1 MTKQIASGDSG
12 EADESDAEAR
22 DSGAS
27 IMSRGG
33 KHGDTA
39 ALGKMMRTVQDW
51 VDKPL
56 TSAQIQTEDEG
67 GDEEDED
74 DEEEGEV
81 RASGAGAAATQ
92 GPLGQQRAGG
102 TAFFQGGS

>member
-39 ALGKMMRTVQDW
+39 ALGKMMAVVQGW
-51 VDKPL
+51 VDQLL
-56 TSAQIQTEDEG
+56 TAAQIQSQDEG
-67 GDEEDED
+67 GEEEDED
-74 DEEEGEV
+74 DEEESQVG
-81 RASGAGAAATQ
+81 ASGAGAAAAQ
-92 GPLGQQRAGG
+92 GPAER
-102 TAFFQGGS
+102 

>member
-1 MTKQIASGDSG
+1 MAESG
-12 EADESDAEAR
+12 EAVESDGEGR

-39 ALGKMMRTVQDW
+39 ALGRMMGTLQGW
-51 VDKPL
+51 VDNPL
-56 TSAQIQTEDEG
+56 THAQIQMEDEG
-67 GDEEDED
+67 GEEDE
-74 DEEEGEV
+74 EEEGEV

-102 TAFFQGGS
+102 AAFFQGGS

>member
-1 MTKQIASGDSG
+1 MAECGKAG
-12 EADESDAEAR
+12 ESDAEAL

-39 ALGKMMRTVQDW
+39 ALGKMMGLVQSW

-56 TSAQIQTEDEG
+56 TDAQIQSEDEG
-67 GDEEDED
+67 GEEEDED
-74 DEEEGEV
+74 DEEESQVG
-81 RASGAGAAATQ
+81 ASGAGAAAGQ
-92 GPLGQQRAGG
+92 GPLDKQRADGV
-102 TAFFQGGS
+102 AQAQMCS